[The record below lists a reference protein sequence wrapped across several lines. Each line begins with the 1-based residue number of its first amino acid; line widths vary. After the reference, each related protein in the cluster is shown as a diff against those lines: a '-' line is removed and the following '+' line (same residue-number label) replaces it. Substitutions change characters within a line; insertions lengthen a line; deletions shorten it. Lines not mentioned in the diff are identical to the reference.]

1 MTTAQR
7 DLAAHEY
14 WERSLARSRYRR
26 ALAASVRRGHKRR
39 KGVSAVVAAATMAGP
54 GTPMAFAAVSGNLQ
68 ADVAA
73 ETPSKRAIEIRE
85 GGLPLELGSQGPLV
99 AQVQKA
105 LQIPAD
111 GIFGPQT
118 DDAVRRYQARA
129 GMHVD
134 GIVGP
139 LTWASLFERPS
150 AVGATN
156 VPPQV
161 RQRLERELREAG
173 ERLDTRARESTRDL
187 FGSSDEAAPPAGGEG
202 SDPAS
207 PEESDPAEGSDPAP
221 PVDGGGQERSAP
233 VGTSCG
239 SSTVA
244 SPVNGTVTSGFG
256 PRWGRNHDGLDIAAP
271 AGTAIRAAACGSVTI
286 AGTQSGYG
294 NMVCIT
300 HNSSFSTCYAHM
312 SRFAVSQGAQV
323 RQGQVIGYVG
333 CTGSCTG
340 PHVHFETRVNGQAQ
354 DPRGYLDG
362 AVPGGSA
369 SAAAAATGAAGGP
382 GGATTTAQGGATAS
396 GGSAATATGAAQAE
410 WTPAD
415 GGASAPAD
423 VAAAVPAEVVAGVPV
438 EPAAT
443 AAPVAPPVEPA
454 PVPVE
459 PAPVPVE
466 PAPVPVEPAPVPVEP
481 APVPVEAAPVPVEPA
496 PVAVEPAPVAPEPVA
511 APVEPAPV
519 PVVPDP
525 VVTPAPVEG
534 APATPATHDGRNR
547 SGGSGNRVDRGRRA
561 GPGDSSVSV
570 RCRLSGRSA
579 R

>member
-68 ADVAA
+68 AEVAA

-187 FGSSDEAAPPAGGEG
+187 FGSGDEAAPPAGGEG

-369 SAAAAATGAAGGP
+369 AAAAAATGAAGGP

-396 GGSAATATGAAQAE
+396 GGSAAAATGAAQAE

-443 AAPVAPPVEPA
+443 AAPVQPA

-466 PAPVPVEPAPVPVEP
+466 PAPVPVEPAPVP
-481 APVPVEAAPVPVEPA
+481 
-496 PVAVEPAPVAPEPVA
+496 
-511 APVEPAPV
+511 
-519 PVVPDP
+519 
-525 VVTPAPVEG
+525 G
-534 APATPATHDGRNR
+534 
-547 SGGSGNRVDRGRRA
+547 RA
-561 GPGDSSVSV
+561 GACARSSRRPCPSSL
-570 RCRLSGRSA
+570 RPCPSSRRLCPSSRRLSRPSPLPRRSSRRRSRWSPSPSLPRRRLRA
-579 R
+579 LRQRQQPRRSKPLRWLRKPRRPRAACRPRRQLRKRPLSS

>member
-187 FGSSDEAAPPAGGEG
+187 FGPSDEAAPPAGGEG
-202 SDPAS
+202 SEPAS

-443 AAPVAPPVEPA
+443 AAPVRRRAGRA
-454 PVPVE
+454 G
-459 PAPVPVE
+459 AC
-466 PAPVPVEPAPVPVEP
+466 ARRAR
-481 APVPVEAAPVPVEPA
+481 ACARRARA
-496 PVAVEPAPVAPEPVA
+496 RAGRAGACAGRGGARARRARARARRGRACARRAGACRAVEPVA

-519 PVVPDP
+519 PVVPEP

-534 APATPATHDGRNR
+534 APATAATTTVETAPVAPETAATAGGVPAPET
-547 SGGSGNRVDRGRRA
+547 A
-561 GPGDSSVSV
+561 P
-570 RCRLSGRSA
+570 
-579 R
+579 

>member
-68 ADVAA
+68 AEVAA

-396 GGSAATATGAAQAE
+396 GGSAAAATGAAQAE

-415 GGASAPAD
+415 GGRARRRTSPR
-423 VAAAVPAEVVAGVPV
+423 PFRLRLWPV
-438 EPAAT
+438 CRWSRRRRPR
-443 AAPVAPPVEPA
+443 PWLRLSSRRLC
-454 PVPVE
+454 
-459 PAPVPVE
+459 
-466 PAPVPVEPAPVPVEP
+466 
-481 APVPVEAAPVPVEPA
+481 PVEAAPVPVEPA
-496 PVAVEPAPVAPEPVA
+496 PVPGRA
-511 APVEPAPV
+511 
-519 PVVPDP
+519 
-525 VVTPAPVEG
+525 G
-534 APATPATHDGRNR
+534 ACAGRAR
-547 SGGSGNRVDRGRRA
+547 ARARRARRPWRRRA
-561 GPGDSSVSV
+561 GACRARA
-570 RCRLSGRSA
+570 RCRACRAGSGPGSPRSGRYPGA
-579 R
+579 G

>member
-26 ALAASVRRGHKRR
+26 ALAESVRRGHKRR

-68 ADVAA
+68 AEVAA

-105 LQIPAD
+105 LEIPAD

-187 FGSSDEAAPPAGGEG
+187 FGSGDEAAPPAGGQG
-202 SDPAS
+202 SDPVS
-207 PEESDPAEGSDPAP
+207 PGESDPAEGSDPAP

-244 SPVNGTVTSGFG
+244 SPVNGTITSGFG

-294 NMVCIT
+294 NIVCIT

-323 RQGQVIGYVG
+323 RQGQVIGSVG

-369 SAAAAATGAAGGP
+369 AAAAAAATGAAGGP

-396 GGSAATATGAAQAE
+396 GGSAAAATGPAQAQ
-410 WTPAD
+410 WTPVD

-423 VAAAVPAEVVAGVPV
+423 VAAAVPAEVVAGVP
-438 EPAAT
+438 AAT
-443 AAPVAPPVEPA
+443 AAPVAPPAEPVA
-454 PVPVE
+454 VPVE

-466 PAPVPVEPAPVPVEP
+466 PVAVPVEVAPVAPPVEPVPVPVEVAPVAPPVEVAPVAPPVEPAP
-481 APVPVEAAPVPVEPA
+481 A
-496 PVAVEPAPVAPEPVA
+496 APEP
-511 APVEPAPV
+511 
-519 PVVPDP
+519 
-525 VVTPAPVEG
+525 VTPAPVEG
-534 APATPATHDGRNR
+534 APATAAPTADETAPVAPATAATTAVETAPVAPETA
-547 SGGSGNRVDRGRRA
+547 STTGGVPA
-561 GPGDSSVSV
+561 PET
-570 RCRLSGRSA
+570 A
-579 R
+579 P